1 MHLKS
6 TAALCFGL
14 VLFGLAAQP
23 AQAQTRQ
30 RVVAADGT
38 RITTTDESGRRRT
51 RVVIQRRSFLDGGT
65 EVLPGSKSA
74 PNNMWPTGYSPIGNT
89 FENTNFGGIRHPLP
103 GPFDL
108 PGKDNPFPSW

>member
-6 TAALCFGL
+6 TTALCFGL

-23 AQAQTRQ
+23 AQAQTR

-38 RITTTDESGRRRT
+38 RITTTDENGRQRT
-51 RVVIQRRSFLDGGT
+51 KIVIQRRSFLDGGT
-65 EVLPGSKSA
+65 EVLPGSKAA
-74 PNNMWPTGYSPIGNT
+74 PNNMWPYGYSPVAIIEGN
-89 FENTNFGGIRHPLP
+89 NFGRLRQPLP
-103 GPFDL
+103 GPYDL